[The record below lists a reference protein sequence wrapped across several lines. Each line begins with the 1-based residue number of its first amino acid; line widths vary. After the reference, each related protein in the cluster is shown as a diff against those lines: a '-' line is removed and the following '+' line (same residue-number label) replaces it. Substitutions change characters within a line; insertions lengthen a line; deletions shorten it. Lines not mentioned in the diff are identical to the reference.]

1 VGTARTPRKPGVAV
15 LSARRSAVVRETK
28 ETKIDLRL
36 DLDGGPID
44 VVTDVRFLDHMLQAF
59 AKHAGCGLT
68 LRATGDGMDNH
79 HLIEDVGI
87 ALGGAIYESL
97 GDKRG
102 ISRFGSMAVPL
113 DDALVLGSVDLS
125 GRFWCNF
132 SVRFGVENLGDLK
145 TELIGHFFHSLS
157 ENGRFNLHLVA
168 LAGHNSHHLCEAS
181 FKAFAR
187 AFAQAKSPTGDASV
201 PSTKGL
207 LA

>member
-1 VGTARTPRKPGVAV
+1 MYP
-15 LSARRSAVVRETK
+15 ARRAAISRETK

-44 VVTDVRFLDHMLQAF
+44 VATDVKFLDHMLEAF
-59 AKHAGCGLT
+59 AKHSGCGLF
-68 LRATGDGMDNH
+68 LAASGDGMDNH

-87 ALGGAIYESL
+87 ALGGALYEAL

-102 ISRFGSMAVPL
+102 IARFGSMAVPL
-113 DDALVLGSVDLS
+113 DDALVLASVDLS

-157 ENGRFNLHLVA
+157 ENGRFNVHLVQM
-168 LAGHNSHHLCEAS
+168 AGTNSHHLCEAS

-187 AFAQAKSPTGDASV
+187 AFAQAKTPTGDVSV

>member
-1 VGTARTPRKPGVAV
+1 MLEP
-15 LSARRSAVVRETK
+15 ARRASVVRETK

-36 DLDGGPID
+36 DLDGGPSEI
-44 VVTDVRFLDHMLQAF
+44 VTDVRFLDHMLEAF
-59 AKHAGCGLT
+59 AKHAGCGLS
-68 LRATGDGMDNH
+68 LHASGDGMDHH

-87 ALGGAIYESL
+87 ALGSAIHQAL
-97 GDKRG
+97 GEKRG
-102 ISRFGSMAVPL
+102 IARFGSMAVPL
-113 DDALVLGSVDLS
+113 DDALVLASVDLS

-132 SVRFGVENLGDLK
+132 AVTFGVENLGDLK

-168 LAGHNSHHLCEAS
+168 LAGQNSHHLCEAS

-187 AFAQAKSPTGDASV
+187 AFAQAKTPTGDSTIA
-201 PSTKGL
+201 STKGL